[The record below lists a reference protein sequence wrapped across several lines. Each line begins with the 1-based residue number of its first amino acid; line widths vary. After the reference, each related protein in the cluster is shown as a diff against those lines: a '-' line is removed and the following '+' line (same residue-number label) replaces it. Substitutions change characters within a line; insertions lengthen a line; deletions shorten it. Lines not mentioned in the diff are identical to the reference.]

1 MLGMPQLHGPDFAHG
16 PAMRA
21 ATHKVSE
28 SPTLVQ
34 TGRDIPTQP
43 RELPQAQVLVA
54 ACDEGVRDARQRQLT
69 ASGLRVRLART
80 GFEAIVKASC
90 HLPNL
95 ILLDASLG
103 AEEVDLTSQLLA
115 TCPTTAHIPVVR
127 LTPRRRVPR
136 AMLRSL
142 AAAL

>member
-1 MLGMPQLHGPDFAHG
+1 
-16 PAMRA
+16 MRA
-21 ATHKVSE
+21 ATQKASE
-28 SPTLVQ
+28 SRTVAPTS
-34 TGRDIPTQP
+34 REIPTRS
-43 RELPQAQVLVA
+43 REIPQAHVLVA

-69 ASGLRVRLART
+69 ASGLHVRLART

-103 AEEVDLTSQLLA
+103 AEEVDATSQLLA

-127 LTPRRRVPR
+127 LTPRRGVPLR
-136 AMLRSL
+136 MIRSL

>member
-1 MLGMPQLHGPDFAHG
+1 MSDLQT
-16 PAMRA
+16 A
-21 ATHKVSE
+21 ATE
-28 SPTLVQ
+28 S
-34 TGRDIPTQP
+34 TGVASTAATIA
-43 RELPQAQVLVA
+43 LPLVLVA
-54 ACDEGVRDARQRQLT
+54 DADGTSRARRADELRDR
-69 ASGLRVRLART
+69 GFRVAVART
-80 GFEAIVKASC
+80 PFEAIVKASC

-115 TCPTTAHIPVVR
+115 TCPTTAHFPVVR